1 MRLLFYSRRTLA
13 CILCGIL
20 FYAFCT
26 VSSSHA
32 HAPQALFENA
42 YTLPPSVIKELAETG
57 LKKGSRRMG
66 KELSKHIKYIPSE
79 PAHIRQK
86 VIEDAYLRILVTQ
99 KRLGWTKANEL
110 YQNLSGIEGFRHAMH
125 AASSSSRIATRGH
138 LYELFTASAM
148 KSHGFEILAIG
159 EEFKSPARNVMTD
172 IDIVARKEG
181 QIYALQLKNYRPER
195 ITWDA
200 LINFRAQMDD
210 LVAYAKQTNAKTYF
224 VCSHRPSD
232 ANIEKSLTAAAQS
245 RNITLLY
252 ATQKELPAAMAL
264 LGQ

>member
-32 HAPQALFENA
+32 HAPQALFESA

-86 VIEDAYLRILVTQ
+86 IIEDAYL
-99 KRLGWTKANEL
+99 
-110 YQNLSGIEGFRHAMH
+110 
-125 AASSSSRIATRGH
+125 
-138 LYELFTASAM
+138 
-148 KSHGFEILAIG
+148 
-159 EEFKSPARNVMTD
+159 
-172 IDIVARKEG
+172 
-181 QIYALQLKNYRPER
+181 
-195 ITWDA
+195 
-200 LINFRAQMDD
+200 
-210 LVAYAKQTNAKTYF
+210 
-224 VCSHRPSD
+224 
-232 ANIEKSLTAAAQS
+232 
-245 RNITLLY
+245 
-252 ATQKELPAAMAL
+252 
-264 LGQ
+264 